1 MVGRWDLK
9 PILLSPTARRS
20 RTPSAGR
27 QQLLAEFDRS
37 GLSAAAFAQQHHI
50 ADTTFC
56 SWRPRRARSPP
67 VAFTEVEIVRA
78 RTPEPLVVELGP
90 HARMRVT
97 SPEQL
102 EMAAGLL
109 KHLQTP
115 G

>member
-1 MVGRWDLK
+1 
-9 PILLSPTARRS
+9 
-20 RTPSAGR
+20 
-27 QQLLAEFDRS
+27 
-37 GLSAAAFAQQHHI
+37 
-50 ADTTFC
+50 
-56 SWRPRRARSPP
+56 
-67 VAFTEVEIVRA
+67 VEIVRA

>member
-1 MVGRWDLK
+1 MK

-20 RTPSAGR
+20 RTTSARR

-37 GLSAAAFAQQHHI
+37 GLSAAAFTQQHHI
-50 ADTTFC
+50 AYTTFC
-56 SWRPRRARSPP
+56 RWRQRRARTAP

-90 HARMRVT
+90 QARMRVT

-102 EMAAGLL
+102 ELAAGLL

-115 G
+115 C